1 MKTLAKRSPTE
12 RRSTV
17 AWSTYA
23 DPELAGPIHAN
34 SVGVRLAIDTGT
46 DTVGVSALPFRA
58 SLLPARAQ
66 RRGEDAGAPPTLLGV
81 LGLDVAA

>member
-1 MKTLAKRSPTE
+1 MKALAKRSPTE

-34 SVGVRLAIDTGT
+34 SVGVRLAIDTGAV
-46 DTVGVSALPFRA
+46 TVGAYCQRVP
-58 SLLPARAQ
+58 Q
-66 RRGEDAGAPPTLLGV
+66 RRGRRLI
-81 LGLDVAA
+81 

>member
-1 MKTLAKRSPTE
+1 MKALAKRSPTE

-34 SVGVRLAIDTGT
+34 SVGVRLAIDTDT
-46 DTVGVSALPFRA
+46 DTIGASPYRA

-66 RRGEDAGAPPTLLGV
+66 RRGEDA
-81 LGLDVAA
+81 